1 MSYFRSRRTR
11 YLSKMD
17 DVTELNRRLEEHS
30 TMLLNDSREY
40 AKIARE
46 AVEARNTLDLARAR
60 ALLTIKEG
68 TVDFKK
74 AQATLL
80 CESQMIAA
88 RIAEAHLDALQT
100 RLKSVSASLTA
111 VQSQCR
117 LLKTESDLNN
127 YRT

>member
-1 MSYFRSRRTR
+1 
-11 YLSKMD
+11 MD